1 MSTPGLVC
9 VVLGAPRA
17 GSTSLVRDL
26 GRVMSDSYVAFPAG
40 GTMVDSA
47 PVDKQTGIWEQRLRA
62 QFRAHMKALR
72 IAAAGTGVILD
83 GSIGQL
89 MAQIEMEHKHA
100 RLAPDAARI
109 MIAFGQQLL
118 QRTPHPNV
126 VVHLDTTPASLVAR
140 PSQNESLLALDDH
153 RILDACVREVVDA
166 LATKENGVELYRRKW
181 DHFGKT
187 SAVRVHAHLGS
198 CARERARLT
207 PRAPCTE
214 AACSAHDPC
223 ALTQM
228 RAMHRAPRR
237 DHVHAAAAA
246 QRTVAPAAVGRRRR
260 VHPRGRMGCC
270 HHSSLAR
277 FTPDRT
283 TLSQLR

>member
-47 PVDKQTGIWEQRLRA
+47 PVGKQTGIWEQRLRA

-126 VVHLDTTPASLVAR
+126 VVHLDTTPAGLAAR
-140 PSQNESLLALDDH
+140 PSQNESPLALEDH
-153 RILDACVREVVDA
+153 RILDACVREVVEA

-214 AACSAHDPC
+214 AACSAHDPF

-228 RAMHRAPRR
+228 RAMYRARGCSWPRR
-237 DHVHAAAAA
+237 SATRSCA
-246 QRTVAPAAVGRRRR
+246 RRRR
-260 VHPRGRMGCC
+260 RAAHGRSRRRRPPP
-270 HHSSLAR
+270 SSTSSRTHGLLPPQLAR
-277 FTPDRT
+277 ALHP
-283 TLSQLR
+283 